1 MAELKVDEIETI
13 STNQDIKV
21 VTKSPDGALEIK
33 GNGGNDGTLQLNCS
47 AQSHGVKLKAP
58 PNSAGQNYT
67 MVLPDNQIAATKY
80 LKVKSVTGSGSTA
93 VGQLEY
99 GDPPVADLTQLN
111 ADNLTSGTLPSARF
125 SIPASAGAGL
135 TLVSKTTIGDLSTYS
150 TNQSVGAI
158 DFTGLSANTLY
169 RMVAKNIRL
178 NNYDYTIMYFLDSS
192 NNAITSSYPVRYAN
206 LQDDTPYSNMYY
218 MLQGSNETYVNLKF
232 SRLYDFETHAFVLDL
247 YTGDGQGG
255 NNYPYYGGSKPWLI
269 GSGLYP
275 GRANRH
281 GSQFYASLENMAGNT
296 NQIHGIRLS
305 RYSGNVTYDW
315 GTEILLYKYEE
326 S

>member
-80 LKVKSVTGSGSTA
+80 LKVICVTGSGSTA

-125 SIPASAGAGL
+125 SVPASAGAGF

-150 TNQSVGAI
+150 TNQSVSNI
-158 DFTGLSANTLY
+158 DFTSLSANTLY
-169 RMVAKNIRL
+169 RMVGKNVRL
-178 NNYDYTIMYFLDSS
+178 NNYDHMSLYFLNSS
-192 NNAITSSYPVRYAN
+192 NNPITSSYPVVYSSFRNYY
-206 LQDDTPYSNMYY
+206 PYGTNTYNMTSST
-218 MLQGSNETYVNLKF
+218 GAFGINLKF
-232 SRLYDFETHAFVLDL
+232 SYAYSFETHGFILDL
-247 YTGDGQGG
+247 YTGDGQGS
-255 NNYPYYGGSKPWLI
+255 NNHPHYGSKPWVM
-269 GSGLYP
+269 GSGMYP
-275 GRANRH
+275 GRESS
-281 GSQFYASLENMAGNT
+281 GSQFYGAFTSFTGSM
-296 NQIHGIRLS
+296 NQAHGVRLS
-305 RYSGNVTYDW
+305 GSASNVTFDW
-315 GTEILLYKYEE
+315 GTEILFYKYEE

>member
-99 GDPPVADLTQLN
+99 GDPPVADLTNLN

-125 SIPASAGAGL
+125 SVPASAGAGFS
-135 TLVSKTTIGDLSTYS
+135 LVSKSTVGDLATYS
-150 TNQSVGAI
+150 TNQSVTSI
-158 DFTGLSANTLY
+158 DFTSLSANTLY
-169 RMVAKNIRL
+169 RMVGKNVRF
-178 NNYDYTIMYFLDSS
+178 NNYSSMILFFLDSS
-192 NNAITSSYPVRYAN
+192 NNSITSGYPVV
-206 LQDDTPYSNMYY
+206 YSNFQNYY
-218 MLQGSNETYVNLKF
+218 PYGTTTYQMVSTTAESYVNLQF
-232 SRLYDFETHAFVLDL
+232 SYLYNFETHGFVLDL
-247 YTGDGQGG
+247 YTGDGQGD
-255 NNYPYYGGSKPWLI
+255 NNHPYYGSKPWLM
-269 GSGLYP
+269 GSGMYP
-275 GRANRH
+275 GRSSS
-281 GSQFYASLENMAGNT
+281 GSQFYGSFNSYTGSI
-296 NQIHGIRLS
+296 NQAHGIRLS
-305 RYSGNVTYDW
+305 GTSSNDTFDW
-315 GTEILLYKYEE
+315 GTEILFYKYEE